1 VSGPALPI
9 TLVITALVVFAG
21 LTFFG
26 IKQLIAKGIR
36 DAEQRLRERLVGE
49 AILLRDDMANG
60 FGLRSR
66 GPVQLRGNGVL
77 VLTRQHLAF
86 APLFRDDPIIIELA
100 RIRSVDTTRSHLGKS
115 IARDLLSV
123 EFDDDQIVWYVR
135 DLPAW
140 IAALR
145 R

>member
-1 VSGPALPI
+1 M
-9 TLVITALVVFAG
+9 LVVAALVVFVG
-21 LTFFG
+21 LTVFG
-26 IKQLIAKGIR
+26 VKRLLAKGIR
-36 DAEQRLRERLVGE
+36 EAEQRLRERLGGE
-49 AILLRDDMANG
+49 PFVLRDDMANSL
-60 FGLRSR
+60 GLRSR

-86 APLFRDDPIIIELA
+86 APLFRNDPLVIELA
-100 RIRSVDTTRSHLGKS
+100 RIRRVDTTRSHLGKS

-123 EFDDDQIVWYVR
+123 EFDDDQIVWFVR

-140 IAALR
+140 LAALR